1 MTTANQNY
9 GLFLKFFD
17 AYAPVGFK
25 GMDPA
30 DPLIVEIENMMET
43 NDQFFY
49 VGDLPKM
56 EILFV
61 SKRSAQ
67 MMGIQPKDLQP
78 NHFLEAVHP
87 DDFKKASLG
96 RVKLFKMAHHV
107 SLEKTGFSL
116 MSSNFR
122 MRNAQGKYSNFLFQL
137 FVFYSKLPYESAFLI
152 KVHTNIDW
160 CRKMKYGFHY
170 YSGNDLSYFRYP
182 DENLLMAGIP
192 FTNREFEIMSLV
204 ATGLHTKEIA
214 AKLFI
219 SPETVNTHR
228 RNIIK
233 KSDKATLSD
242 VIYDLIE
249 KGVLL

>member
-1 MTTANQNY
+1 MTTGNQNY

-25 GMDPA
+25 GIDPA
-30 DPLIVEIENMMET
+30 DPLINELENMMDK

-67 MMGIQPKDLQP
+67 MMGIRPEDLRP
-78 NHFLEAVHP
+78 NHFVEAVNP
-87 DDFKKASLG
+87 DDLKKASLG
-96 RVKLFKMAHHV
+96 RVKLFKMEHTV
-107 SLEKTGFSL
+107 SVAKAGYSL
-116 MSSNFR
+116 FSSNFR
-122 MRNAQGKYSNFLFQL
+122 MRNAKGAFSNFLFQL
-137 FVFYSKLPYESAFLI
+137 YVFYSKFPYESAFVI

-160 CRKMKYGFHY
+160 CGKMKHDFHY

-182 DENLLMAGIP
+182 DEELLMMGIP
-192 FTNREFEIMSLV
+192 FTNREFEIINLV

-214 AKLFI
+214 EKLFI

-228 RNIIK
+228 RNILK
-233 KSDKATLSD
+233 KSDKTTISD
-242 VIYDLIE
+242 VIYDLKE
-249 KGVLL
+249 QGVLL